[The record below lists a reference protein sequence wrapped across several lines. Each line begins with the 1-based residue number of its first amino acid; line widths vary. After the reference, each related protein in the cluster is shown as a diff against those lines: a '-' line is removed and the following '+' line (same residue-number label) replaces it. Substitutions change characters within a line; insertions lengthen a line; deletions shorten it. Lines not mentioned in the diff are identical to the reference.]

1 MYQPTMNYHEACQN
15 PESRRA
21 FEEAAMHEAK
31 ARLKRK
37 AELDGFKSEAEE
49 KAWLL
54 REGNLVGHLK
64 WLTEAAADNYTQ
76 AQNPHIQAL
85 TSFEFLVVHYTLE
98 ERKRLLDEIIAEIA
112 ENFQQ
117 SQA

>member
-1 MYQPTMNYHEACQN
+1 MCKILKTYHEACKN
-15 PESRRA
+15 PEAREA

-31 ARLKRK
+31 ARLKLK

-49 KAWLL
+49 KARLL

-76 AQNPHIQAL
+76 AQNPHIQSL
-85 TSFEFLVVHYTLE
+85 TSFEFLVVHYMLE

-112 ENFQQ
+112 ENFQ
-117 SQA
+117 